1 MDNKASITAWM
12 SSFGRAFHAKN
23 EDASGIGP
31 FRITSDGDARDV
43 NEIHELLKEYNLRH
57 RETSQ
62 SVPVG
67 VFLED
72 ETGQKIAGLT
82 GETFGNWLCI
92 QYLFVSEQFR
102 GQRIGSKLL
111 EAAEAEARK
120 RDCKYAFVDTF
131 SFQAPTFYKNYG
143 YREVFTLEEYPYTGK
158 RHYYTKKIL

>member
-1 MDNKASITAWM
+1 MKMI
-12 SSFGRAFHAKN
+12 
-23 EDASGIGP
+23 DASGIGP
-31 FRITSDGDARDV
+31 FRITSDGDVHDV

-57 RETSQ
+57 REASK
-62 SVPVG
+62 SIPVG

-72 ETGQKIAGLT
+72 EMGQKLAGLT

-102 GQRIGSKLL
+102 GQQIGSKLL

-120 RDCKYAFVDTF
+120 RGCKYAFVDIF
-131 SFQAPTFYKNYG
+131 SFQALTFYKKHG

-158 RHYYTKKIL
+158 RHYYTKKLL